1 MNIVNIVA
9 VLIGLMSCFFG
20 YKLNKTLIAIMGLII
35 GFNLGIVILPNFI
48 TDQTIIYI
56 VSAII
61 ALLFGFISYNLY
73 LVGIFLL
80 CAITVYSLCNNLGLE
95 SNIQTIISVIS
106 GIIAGILGVKFT
118 RPLIIISTSL
128 AGATTIIENVFSL
141 LNIQNNIFELLLFLI
156 IAILGITYQ
165 FKQKEI
171 N

>member
-35 GFNLGIVILPNFI
+35 GFNLGIVVLPNFI

>member
-35 GFNLGIVILPNFI
+35 GFNLGIVVLPNFI

-128 AGATTIIENVFSL
+128 AGATTIIENVFFL

>member
-35 GFNLGIVILPNFI
+35 GFNLGIVVLPNFI

-95 SNIQTIISVIS
+95 GNIQTIISVIL

-118 RPLIIISTSL
+118 RPLMIISTSL
-128 AGATTIIENVFSL
+128 GGASLITENAFNL
-141 LNIQNNIFELLLFLI
+141 LNFQNNILSIIVLI
-156 IAILGITYQ
+156 IIAVLGMSYQ
-165 FKQKEI
+165 FKQPNI

>member
-35 GFNLGIVILPNFI
+35 GFNLGIV
-48 TDQTIIYI
+48 
-56 VSAII
+56 
-61 ALLFGFISYNLY
+61 LFGFISYNLY

-118 RPLIIISTSL
+118 RPLMIISTSL
-128 AGATTIIENVFSL
+128 GGASLITENAFNL
-141 LNIQNNIFELLLFLI
+141 LNFQNNILSIIVLI
-156 IAILGITYQ
+156 IIAVLGMSYQ
-165 FKQKEI
+165 FKQPNI